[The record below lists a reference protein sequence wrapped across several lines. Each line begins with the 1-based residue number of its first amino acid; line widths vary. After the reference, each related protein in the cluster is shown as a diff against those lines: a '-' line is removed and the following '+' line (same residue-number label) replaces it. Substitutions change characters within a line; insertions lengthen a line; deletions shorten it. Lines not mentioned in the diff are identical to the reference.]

1 MRWILDANSLIY
13 LTKAGLTQKFV
24 DLADFNTVI
33 DKEVY
38 HEVVERGKECNKP
51 DSDQADRYLKNN
63 NIPIIPVNIERD
75 IMHFKDAGEASCYV
89 LAKSE
94 GVCITNDV
102 RAMKKF
108 RSRQVDTMPFEIF
121 FGKRYREGRLSETE
135 FEGILEELVKVNA
148 LTPERKIFA
157 LKKNQDLLRGVRN
170 E

>member
-1 MRWILDANSLIY
+1 
-13 LTKAGLTQKFV
+13 
-24 DLADFNTVI
+24 
-33 DKEVY
+33 VY
-38 HEVVERGKECNKP
+38 HEVVERGKVRNKP
-51 DSDQADRYLKNN
+51 DSDQADQYLKDN
-63 NIPIIPVNIERD
+63 NIPIIPVNIARD

-94 GVCITNDV
+94 GVCITNDI

-108 RSRQVDTMPFEIF
+108 RSRQVDAIPFEIF

-148 LTPERKIFA
+148 LTQERKIFA
-157 LKKNQDLLRGVRN
+157 LKKNQEILRGVQN